1 MQVGGDGYLSA
12 LLECGKS
19 IVIKANYRI
28 ETIFNVIS
36 IIFVMIDICRAYKK
50 PCKIYEVLKSYL
62 HEAIV
67 PHMFHT
73 NNIIYTKIIFKKI
86 YLFGMKHE
94 KVVPFHDFGK
104 FQIIFL
110 LM

>member
-50 PCKIYEVLKSYL
+50 PCEIYEVLKSYL

-73 NNIIYTKIIFKKI
+73 KVLSIIISSILEYF
-86 YLFGMKHE
+86 
-94 KVVPFHDFGK
+94 
-104 FQIIFL
+104 
-110 LM
+110 